1 MIIFIVVI
9 IVCLLVCFEEEN
21 SSRLCGSQDH
31 SWGRASLTSP
41 RNHSMSS
48 PWRQLLGSPW
58 YLAIAPTPG
67 WTSWTEAN
75 KEVMVTRDWQPENT
89 FRGNPSGENL
99 KLSHYPILGDL
110 GRYYIDIYS
119 EELTGVSQD
128 TLAGGITKFIIL
140 GGISQSPL
148 L

>member
-1 MIIFIVVI
+1 
-9 IVCLLVCFEEEN
+9 
-21 SSRLCGSQDH
+21 
-31 SWGRASLTSP
+31 
-41 RNHSMSS
+41 
-48 PWRQLLGSPW
+48 
-58 YLAIAPTPG
+58 
-67 WTSWTEAN
+67 
-75 KEVMVTRDWQPENT
+75 MVTRDWQPENT

-148 L
+148 F